1 MERLTAE
8 DQLMLWPDQLWPQEI
23 GCIGVLEGENLF
35 DSTGSLKI
43 DEVAEVI
50 AARVHLAPGFA
61 SSCTNRAPCSAR
73 RCGWIPPSSTFA
85 TTCIFFRYGHPL
97 MRPSCCSRLSNCGRA
112 AWIGRGHC
120 GRCGSSPG
128 SPEIGSACS

>member
-50 AARVHLAPGFA
+50 AARVHLVPRFRQLLYKPGPPARPAAVGGCPRVRRSRPPA
-61 SSCTNRAPCSAR
+61 SSSATGTR
-73 RCGWIPPSSTFA
+73 
-85 TTCIFFRYGHPL
+85 
-97 MRPSCCSRLSNCGRA
+97 
-112 AWIGRGHC
+112 
-120 GRCGSSPG
+120 
-128 SPEIGSACS
+128 